1 MSAEKK
7 PREMEKGSGLLR
19 VTTHPSVPR
28 SAAERQ
34 RKGGERGK
42 EGVGCGEEWVN
53 GGRKSTMRHVYK
65 AVL

>member
-1 MSAEKK
+1 
-7 PREMEKGSGLLR
+7 MEKGSGLLR

-53 GGRKSTMRHVYK
+53 GGRK
-65 AVL
+65 AQ